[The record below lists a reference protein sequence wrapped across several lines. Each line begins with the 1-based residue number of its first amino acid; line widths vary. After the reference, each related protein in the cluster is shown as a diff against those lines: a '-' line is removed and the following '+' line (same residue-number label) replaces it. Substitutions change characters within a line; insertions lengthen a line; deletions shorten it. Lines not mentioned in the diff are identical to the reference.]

1 MNEVKIQF
9 DRMSDIKKIDFK
21 TIQGIM
27 KKDLEEKYK
36 SYSLKDKE
44 KLIRKYIEKI
54 SIQRLDDSKYNIKF
68 GLNLVLEEDLSNE
81 VIVDNTYIKN

>member
-44 KLIRKYIEKI
+44 KLIRKYIKKI
-54 SIQRLDDSKYNIKF
+54 SIQK
-68 GLNLVLEEDLSNE
+68 
-81 VIVDNTYIKN
+81 